1 MTGMSLTRDAASSGA
16 EPPLQTPPG
25 ALCRHSRGVPVNGLR
40 FAPPLLLDSQRPDLA
55 QRTSLSPPTGMCISP
70 HRGHFQGRD
79 VQTYD
84 GLLIRFHSSVAL
96 VPSDG
101 VMRTSGTLMEDSRS
115 DLEDSEEGWC
125 SFFLLLRGQK
135 FISSSIL
142 DLPECSGRKV
152 SVSGSGCLITA
163 FPAVL
168 YTAYTVFFLLY
179 AAASR
184 HRTLIRAPDRQH
196 GSLAEVHINSENVK
210 CCVCFAA
217 EMQSRSGHVIVLI
230 RQLNLIMCTRTCSPH
245 AQHMSSEIFTQV
257 FLSWTKLNDST
268 PEETFTSVWR

>member
-1 MTGMSLTRDAASSGA
+1 
-16 EPPLQTPPG
+16 
-25 ALCRHSRGVPVNGLR
+25 
-40 FAPPLLLDSQRPDLA
+40 
-55 QRTSLSPPTGMCISP
+55 MCISP
-70 HRGHFQGRD
+70 HRGHVQGRD
-79 VQTYD
+79 VQTND

-101 VMRTSGTLMEDSRS
+101 VMGTSGTLMDDSRS

-135 FISSSIL
+135 LISSSIL

-163 FPAVL
+163 FPGVL
-168 YTAYTVFFLLY
+168 YTAHTVFFFLLY
-179 AAASR
+179 AAVSR
-184 HRTLIRAPDRQH
+184 HKTLIRAPDRQH
-196 GSLAEVHINSENVK
+196 GSLAEVHINSENMK
-210 CCVCFAA
+210 CSVCIAA

-230 RQLNLIMCTRTCSPH
+230 RQLNLIMCTRTYSSH

-257 FLSWTKLNDST
+257 FLLWTKLNDST